1 MRVGIRGAPLDEGT
15 TVRLYH
21 SAREYLGEEWE
32 AQRADEVVPAFKDG
46 VGYDSAR
53 LRVAVCGAIGAY

>member
-1 MRVGIRGAPLDEGT
+1 MDEGT
-15 TVRLYH
+15 TVRLDH

-53 LRVAVCGAIGAY
+53 LRVAVCGAIGAS